1 MLNMRLL
8 LAQTDGTV
16 LDVEETSSADGFLH
30 VKVVEDLRRN
40 SSPEI
45 EKSSKVGVSVP
56 VGGRG
61 NHHGQF
67 PNLYH
72 NGTTL
77 VVQNYA
83 NLPFNVCVER
93 RTRFTTHNPAIST
106 TRSVPLIHVCYHR
119 KTP

>member
-45 EKSSKVGVSVP
+45 EKSS
-56 VGGRG
+56 
-61 NHHGQF
+61 
-67 PNLYH
+67 NLM
-72 NGTTL
+72 
-77 VVQNYA
+77 
-83 NLPFNVCVER
+83 NLK
-93 RTRFTTHNPAIST
+93 I
-106 TRSVPLIHVCYHR
+106 
-119 KTP
+119 